1 MNEARVQAA
10 LDHCRGMI
18 RDGSKSFALASL
30 LFDAERRDAAFFLYG
45 WCRHC
50 DDEVDGSPF
59 AEASERPTVE
69 KKRERLAALREKT
82 ARAFGPLEQ
91 VPDEPV
97 FLAFHEVIR
106 RYGVPR
112 LYAEE
117 LLEGMAMDAEGAAYL
132 DSRTL
137 QLYCW
142 RVASVVGLMMCHVM
156 GVSTPKALKKAADLG
171 IAMQLTNIA
180 RDVATDAAMGR
191 VYLPE
196 DWLRAEGL
204 SPDPKSLMELR
215 NREALVR
222 VVGRLLDLAEQFYR
236 SGNSG
241 IRFLNF
247 RSALAVSAASAVYR
261 QIGRWVRRRGASAW
275 DSRTVVPSA
284 WKRWALVGAVLRQG
298 VGLPVRWLRPWA
310 RASLQGQVLEFSS
323 EG

>member
-1 MNEARVQAA
+1 MTEARVQAA

-69 KKRERLAALREKT
+69 QKREKLGVLREKT
-82 ARAFGPLEQ
+82 ARVFGPLER

-97 FLAFHEVIR
+97 FLAFHEVVR

-117 LLEGMAMDAEGAAYL
+117 LLEGMAMDAEG
-132 DSRTL
+132 RTYADARSL

-156 GVSTPKALKKAADLG
+156 GVSTPKALKHAAHLG

-196 DWLRAEGL
+196 EWLRAEGI
-204 SPDPKSLMELR
+204 SVDPQSLMNPQ
-215 NREALVR
+215 NRPGLVR
-222 VVGRLLDLAEQFYR
+222 VVARVLDLADRYYR

-241 IRFLNF
+241 VQFLSF

-261 QIGRWVRRRGASAW
+261 QIGRWVRRRGGRAW
-275 DSRTVVPSA
+275 DSRTVVPA
-284 WKRWALVGAVLRQG
+284 VWKRWALFGAVIRQG
-298 VGLPVRWLRPWA
+298 LALPVRLLRPWR
-310 RASLQGQVLEFSS
+310 RASLQGHVLEFSS